1 MPAFVRT
8 GGRGDAD
15 KGKAS
20 RTLSPPTPPP
30 LWPRRRTGP
39 SSPTS
44 GDRQSR
50 ARYILV
56 VVRSASRGCTGRGGG
71 HGPQKLNPEL
81 QAWQPV
87 AGSAPAPPPRKHH
100 PRKGLHPPPCMGRG
114 KECPLAAGCLA
125 TLTGHR
131 VHTKP
136 AELGLCPR
144 AQGQV
149 CRDWRPYLRHGAL
162 QQQAVGKVAAT
173 GLLPPGWA
181 SWVAV
186 GAGSQAGHLPTLCP
200 ALGSASSSIWGQ
212 KFGVL
217 LPCGALCPLGIRRY
231 HHGAGP

>member
-20 RTLSPPTPPP
+20 RTLSPSTPPP
-30 LWPRRRTGP
+30 LWPRIRTGS

-56 VVRSASRGCTGRGGG
+56 VVPSASRGCTERGGG
-71 HGPQKLNPEL
+71 HGLQTLNLEL
-81 QAWQPV
+81 QAWQLV
-87 AGSAPAPPPRKHH
+87 AGSAPPPPPRKHH
-100 PRKGLHPPPCMGRG
+100 PRKSLHPPPCMGRG
-114 KECPLAAGCLA
+114 EECPLAAGCLA

-136 AELGLCPR
+136 AELGLCPG

-149 CRDWRPYLRHGAL
+149 CRLETLTFAPVRCSSRLRARWQPQVCRHLAGPVGWLWGQGARRATSL
-162 QQQAVGKVAAT
+162 SCALPLAA
-173 GLLPPGWA
+173 
-181 SWVAV
+181 
-186 GAGSQAGHLPTLCP
+186 P
-200 ALGSASSSIWGQ
+200 AL
-212 KFGVL
+212 
-217 LPCGALCPLGIRRY
+217 PLGGRSSGSYFLVGRC
-231 HHGAGP
+231 AP